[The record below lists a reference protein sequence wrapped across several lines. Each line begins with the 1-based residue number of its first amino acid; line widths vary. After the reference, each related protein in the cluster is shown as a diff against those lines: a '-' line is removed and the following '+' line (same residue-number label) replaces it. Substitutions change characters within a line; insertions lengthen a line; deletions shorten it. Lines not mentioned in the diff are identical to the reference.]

1 MIQSLY
7 NLRVSPRRKF
17 KRKSTKMYP
26 KSPFSQNILFLKISG
41 HWCFLIWN
49 DSFRLRADLTASS
62 GMEIKLHLFL
72 STTSTCGLHFPH
84 PIILI
89 NLKYIS
95 VSFFFSISLS
105 LEDFCPFFRLQT
117 SRSSSEVFRGL
128 QIFSL
133 EVFSRF
139 EEVFWS

>member
-1 MIQSLY
+1 MIQSLF
-7 NLRVSPRRKF
+7 NLTVAPRQKF
-17 KRKSTKMYP
+17 WVYP
-26 KSPFSQNILFLKISG
+26 REKLPKISKFSG
-41 HWCFLIWN
+41 NWSYMIWN

-95 VSFFFSISLS
+95 VSFFFFNFSQSRRLLPLLQASDSLRNVFRS
-105 LEDFCPFFRLQT
+105 LQIF
-117 SRSSSEVFRGL
+117 SSEVFKSFFLVLKASSGL
-128 QIFSL
+128 KLLSFC
-133 EVFSRF
+133 
-139 EEVFWS
+139 